1 MKSKSF
7 EEIKIINEKTI
18 LTGNKLF
25 DGWFSKDGGI
35 VPGSIIFVTGTS
47 GAGKTTLMV
56 NIMNWL
62 KNHKSS
68 FYSREMRIGSLK
80 QQVKD
85 YEFSNSNAFFV
96 DEEDCPN
103 LKDYINELN
112 SLKPEF
118 VIVDSLQ
125 AIASCD
131 YPEVSEEKGSI
142 LVREILTKWCKEN
155 NSTLFLIGHNTKDN
169 EFAGKNT
176 NMQMVDAH
184 MVLEYDKKTET
195 RTIYWGKKNRKGPM
209 GKLYYRIND
218 GSIEFYSNE
227 EISIDTNSDLEVS
240 FSNEFEIFLKDFLNK
255 IEKKND
261 SIKQIKKEI
270 NRASDTIYDKFNG
283 NKNEYMTNFM
293 PAIYNIMN
301 KNGIN

>member
-7 EEIKIINEKTI
+7 GEIKVVNERTI

-25 DGWFSKDGGI
+25 DQWFSKDGGI
-35 VPGSIIFVTGTS
+35 VPGSKIFVTGTS

-68 FYSREMRIGSLK
+68 FYSREMSISSLK
-80 QQVKD
+80 QQIKD
-85 YEFSNSNAFFV
+85 YEFNNPNAYFV
-96 DEEDCPN
+96 DDEDCPN
-103 LKDYINELN
+103 LKDYLNELDM
-112 SLKPEF
+112 LKPEF

-125 AIASCD
+125 AIASAD
-131 YPEVSEEKGSI
+131 YPEMSEEKGSI

-155 NSTLFLIGHNTKDN
+155 NATLFLIGHNTKDN

-195 RTIYWGKKNRKGPM
+195 RIIYWGKKNRKGPM
-209 GKLYYRIND
+209 GKLFYKIND
-218 GSIEFYSNE
+218 GSIEFYNNQESPIDNSSNF
-227 EISIDTNSDLEVS
+227 EVS
-240 FSNEFEIFLKDFLNK
+240 FSNEFEIFLKEFLNK
-255 IEKKND
+255 LEKKNN
-261 SIKQIKKEI
+261 SINQIRKEI

-283 NKNEYMTNFM
+283 NKNEYMINLM
-293 PAIYNIMN
+293 SAIYKIMN
-301 KNGIN
+301 KNGVN